1 MKRTP
6 TAMIRSTLMLLAATA
21 LLASCLPTTPA
32 PTATAAPT
40 ATPAATAEPTATAGP
55 TGTPAPTPI
64 PETHL
69 GFVRKGDVTG
79 SGATAQLTIDYVELY
94 TGVAAVTAGA
104 QDGVTVDTDYYIRDN
119 NPLLRTFSIDPACAI
134 RLLDPSGGAEAS
146 VVTDVAG
153 LAAFLATV
161 TDAQGALF
169 EIALSGTTVTQILQY
184 YMP

>member
-1 MKRTP
+1 MTKKVR
-6 TAMIRSTLMLLAATA
+6 AF
-21 LLASCLPTTPA
+21 TTQRPM
-32 PTATAAPT
+32 
-40 ATPAATAEPTATAGP
+40 
-55 TGTPAPTPI
+55 I
-64 PETHL
+64 PE
-69 GFVRKGDVTG
+69 GRNASVNKRMPN
-79 SGATAQLTIDYVELY
+79 A
-94 TGVAAVTAGA
+94 TAGA